1 MINITYDKLDPERL
15 TQAMRSNANGA
26 VVTFLGTTRDSFE
39 GKKVIRLEYEAYEEM
54 AIKKLHEI
62 RKEIQQQ
69 FSIEDIA
76 ISHRIGVVDISEISL
91 AVVVASPH
99 RKEAFTACQKIV
111 DRVKEIVPIWKKEI
125 FEGRSHWVACENHE
139 FDENKQET
147 I

>member
-15 TQAMRSNANGA
+15 TQAMRSSANGA
-26 VVTFLGTTRDSFE
+26 VVTFLGTTRDSFD

-62 RKEIQQQ
+62 RKEIQHQ

-91 AVVVASPH
+91 VVVVASPH
-99 RKEAFTACQKIV
+99 RKEAFMACQKIV

-125 FEGRSHWVACENHE
+125 FEGGSHWVACENHE
-139 FDENKQET
+139 FDGNKQET

>member
-39 GKKVIRLEYEAYEEM
+39 GKKVIRLEYEAYEKM

-76 ISHRIGVVDISEISL
+76 ICHRIGVVDISEISL

-125 FEGRSHWVACENHE
+125 FEGGSHWVACENHE
-139 FDENKQET
+139 FDGNKQET

>member
-15 TQAMRSNANGA
+15 TQAMRSSANGA
-26 VVTFLGTTRDSFE
+26 VVTFLGTTRDSFD

-91 AVVVASPH
+91 AVVVSSPH
-99 RKEAFTACQKIV
+99 RKGVF
-111 DRVKEIVPIWKKEI
+111 
-125 FEGRSHWVACENHE
+125 
-139 FDENKQET
+139 
-147 I
+147 

>member
-76 ISHRIGVVDISEISL
+76 ICHRIGVVDISEISL

-125 FEGRSHWVACENHE
+125 FEGGSHWVACENHE
-139 FDENKQET
+139 FDGNKQET

>member
-15 TQAMRSNANGA
+15 TQAMRSSANGA
-26 VVTFLGTTRDSFE
+26 VVTFLGTTRDSFD

-76 ISHRIGVVDISEISL
+76 ISPVSYTHL
-91 AVVVASPH
+91 TLP
-99 RKEAFTACQKIV
+99 
-111 DRVKEIVPIWKKEI
+111 
-125 FEGRSHWVACENHE
+125 
-139 FDENKQET
+139 T
-147 I
+147 IYSV